1 MVRSRLFLAM
11 AALASLSCVSLHAQ
25 ETRRDT
31 IEASRVTAVKRG
43 LTGSRLVKPS
53 EIRTLTTPL
62 GDGSAIKLIQTLPG
76 VATGAEG
83 SSAIYVRGGNL
94 GGNVIT
100 IDGVPL
106 YGSGHILGFSTSYSP
121 DIAADTRFM
130 VGGFS
135 SEEGNLTSSHIK
147 VSTRDGDFTRISGG
161 VSASPFIAG
170 GFLSAPLVKD
180 RVSLFAA
187 ARVSPVGPELRAVK
201 TLTTAMDSVSAIKAR
216 VWDAFAKVK
225 WRITQRQSLALSGF
239 ASGDNYAYN
248 YGMNSEDRMG
258 WDNTV
263 GSLLHEVCFGTAW
276 RVETGLSINRFH
288 NSQEMRKTLG
298 RNENHIG
305 LESGLREQT
314 AMSSVFWNGR
324 AGWSA
329 QAGLKARKASFDMD
343 VSSTMLTAHTQVGKS
358 KENKYEIMAAGRIN
372 RFFSNKEKSS
382 YENLSSF
389 DPEVSFSG
397 RLFVTGWAGIEATFD
412 KTVQYYHTLEGIPLG
427 WSMDMIVPSDA
438 RLAPEKASQVYA
450 GLFLSREGHNI
461 SAGAYTKT
469 MDNLVFFEDATQ
481 LFSQAAAGWKDNIKM
496 GYGTS
501 KGVEILYEYNHDK
514 MAARIAY
521 TLSKTDRT
529 FPKLNDGIPFPAKFD
544 RRHILNARIEYILS
558 KKESKELGI
567 NTFFTYQSG
576 HWATV
581 PAGQFSGWIVP
592 GDEEVIIDYHTTLHN
607 WQTPPYVRW
616 DVGAFWRYGKGTRRP
631 GTLNAGI
638 YNLLN
643 RHNIYSITF
652 DPNDRR
658 WKSLSIFP
666 IMPTISWTMEF

>member
-1 MVRSRLFLAM
+1 MAKKRGDLREVFPVWFALCAAFFLCSACGGDSGASSDPDEEEYSSSVEDGGRDSGRSSSSHRF
-11 AALASLSCVSLHAQ
+11 SYSSRHHSSSS
-25 ETRRDT
+25 RGSGRDT
-31 IEASRVTAVKRG
+31 IADTILNVKSSSYKVSRVF
-43 LTGSRLVKPS
+43 
-53 EIRTLTTPL
+53 L
-62 GDGSAIKLIQTLPG
+62 GDYIAPLFDSRN
-76 VATGAEG
+76 ATTTAQVFDKN
-83 SSAIYVRGGNL
+83 A
-94 GGNVIT
+94 
-100 IDGVPL
+100 
-106 YGSGHILGFSTSYSP
+106 TSCKF
-121 DIAADTRFM
+121 A
-130 VGGFS
+130 
-135 SEEGNLTSSHIK
+135 
-147 VSTRDGDFTRISGG
+147 
-161 VSASPFIAG
+161 SASDKGCTF
-170 GFLSAPLVKD
+170 
-180 RVSLFAA
+180 
-187 ARVSPVGPELRAVK
+187 
-201 TLTTAMDSVSAIKAR
+201 
-216 VWDAFAKVK
+216 
-225 WRITQRQSLALSGF
+225 
-239 ASGDNYAYN
+239 
-248 YGMNSEDRMG
+248 SE
-258 WDNTV
+258 
-263 GSLLHEVCFGTAW
+263 S
-276 RVETGLSINRFH
+276 
-288 NSQEMRKTLG
+288 
-298 RNENHIG
+298 
-305 LESGLREQT
+305 
-314 AMSSVFWNGR
+314 
-324 AGWSA
+324 
-329 QAGLKARKASFDMD
+329 
-343 VSSTMLTAHTQVGKS
+343 
-358 KENKYEIMAAGRIN
+358 
-372 RFFSNKEKSS
+372 
-382 YENLSSF
+382 
-389 DPEVSFSG
+389 
-397 RLFVTGWAGIEATFD
+397 GIEATFD
-412 KTVQYYHTLEGIPLG
+412 KTIQYYHTLEGIPLG

-544 RRHILNARIEYILS
+544 RRHILNARIEYIIS